1 MAHRLLFSVVKAS
14 LIAIAVFALLD
25 FLHFVKVA
33 EAAGGAYAVDTADVN
48 EAGSCKVET
57 WISAADNM
65 DRLGVVNPAC
75 VLNVGREVEF
85 SAQIS
90 RMRSNGELSTSI
102 APKMKTNLVP
112 TAVGSWGFAGEF
124 GASIDALTGENTSVF
139 AYVPATYRFSDYVR
153 VNLNGGWNWDRT
165 ADRHYFTYGAALDV
179 RLTEVVTWTGEVFG
193 QAGTAD
199 DPNIVRP
206 RFQTGLRYRPIET
219 FSLDVIYGRNITGE
233 NANWITVGTTF
244 RFPPK

>member
-1 MAHRLLFSVVKAS
+1 MRQRSISSFCKIL
-14 LIAIAVFALLD
+14 LIAISIFALFDVLQFVD
-25 FLHFVKVA
+25 FA

-48 EAGSCKVET
+48 EAGSCKVES
-57 WISAADNM
+57 WISAAANT
-65 DRLGVVNPAC
+65 DRVGVVNPAC
-75 VLNVGREVEF
+75 VLNVGRDVEF

-90 RMRSNGELSTSI
+90 RMRSGGEWSTSV

-112 TAVGSWGFAGEF
+112 TAVGSWGFAGEL
-124 GASIDALTGENTSVF
+124 GASVDALTGENTSVF

-165 ADRHYFTYGAALDV
+165 FDRHYFTYGAAIDV

-193 QAGTAD
+193 QTGATD
-199 DPNIVRP
+199 DLNMVRP

-219 FSLDVIYGRNITGE
+219 FSLDVVYGRNITGE
-233 NANWITVGTTF
+233 NANWITVGMTM
-244 RFPPK
+244 RFPPN